1 MIEIDVPI
9 LAAVVS
15 RDSGEP
21 TMKCAKIIFPAMQ
34 KSFKY
39 VYIGSVYRLNFIG
52 KIVELETVK
61 ELETLLKSPEAE
73 KSGHIVILTDRSM
86 LEPDPDNKKA
96 PLIKAFLDT
105 VKKHSDEEFVFKCS
119 VILCHTDAFTKECD
133 KLSGLCREY
142 GLMYDK
148 FIVSEDSGRIEAAPS
163 ALMIAIA
170 ASAFFESEFRDKEGL
185 FLHKIMKLDRNK
197 TEHNEF
203 NDMILTVGAVTLL
216 KDYFTKGALFR
227 RLYMIPE
234 YLKNSLSPKHNTYEE
249 IIVKSSV
256 TYPIILYAAKTGME
270 DAYDILL
277 SAKCTD
283 TEFFITLGKYGTA
296 KQIWDYI
303 LHNALLYTNIELS
316 EIPFSCVYLEL
327 MLMLR
332 FDKSYL
338 EDVMRS
344 EDGRAPILQQIFMFE
359 AEIYFSLFMRD
370 KNISTDYFEKIK
382 CFCEDPDMVADK
394 TANMLNDRREKDVYW
409 PERSALFRLSPRKNT
424 KPDYEKCYELARE
437 LQEKHGSHTD
447 DTEEHFCV
455 VLSLYNT
462 VCENSPDDCMF
473 THILSA
479 VEDYVKAGGQY
490 VSPDDYPHIFFCEAA
505 KRSVRLKAEYSRLT
519 GKKQEEGNE

>member
-1 MIEIDVPI
+1 MIDVPI

-15 RDSGEP
+15 RAPDEP
-21 TMKCAKIIFPAMQ
+21 TMRCAEIIFPAMQ
-34 KSFKY
+34 KSLRY
-39 VYIGSVYRLNFIG
+39 AYIGSVYRLNFVG
-52 KIVELETVK
+52 KIVELETVN
-61 ELETLLKSPEAE
+61 ELEILLKSPEAE

-86 LEPDPDNKKA
+86 LEADPDNKKA

-105 VKKHSDEEFVFKCS
+105 VKKHSGEDFVFKYS

-142 GLMYDK
+142 GLIYDK
-148 FIVSEDSGRIEAAPS
+148 FIVSEEVGRIEAAPS

-170 ASAFFESEFRDKEGL
+170 ACAFFESEFRDKESL
-185 FLHKIMKLDRNK
+185 FLHKLRILEKNK
-197 TEHNEF
+197 TEHDEF
-203 NDMILTVGAVTLL
+203 HHMLLTVGAVAFSE
-216 KDYFTKGALFR
+216 DYFTKEILFR
-227 RLYMIPE
+227 HLYMIPE

-256 TYPIILYAAKTGME
+256 TYPIILYAARAGMQY
-270 DAYDILL
+270 AYDILL

-296 KQIWDYI
+296 RQIWDYI
-303 LHNALLYTNIELS
+303 LHNALLYADIELS

-338 EDVMRS
+338 ADVMRLK
-344 EDGRAPILQQIFMFE
+344 DGCVPILQQIFMFE

-394 TANMLNDRREKDVYW
+394 TANMLNNRDGGDAYW

-437 LQEKHGSHTD
+437 LQEKYGSHTG
-447 DTEEHFCV
+447 DTEEHFSV
-455 VLSLYNT
+455 ILSLYNI
-462 VCENSPDDCMF
+462 VCENSPDDRMF
-473 THILSA
+473 AHILSA
-479 VEDYVKAGGQY
+479 VEDHVKATGHY
-490 VSPDDYPHIFFCEAA
+490 VSPDDYPHIFSCEAA